1 MRRSG
6 MISLASSATM
16 VGAVTVLVAIVA
28 VFLAY
33 NANNGLPFVPTYRLT
48 AQVPDAASLVPGNEV
63 RIGGVRVGVIESIDP
78 VQDPDTGKTVAR
90 LGLKLDESVD
100 PLPRDSRVLVRSRS
114 ALGLKYLEI
123 TKGDSSRGYEAGS
136 LLPIRI
142 ATPHPVELDEV
153 LSTFDPP
160 TRKAIQRNL
169 VEFGDA
175 IAGRGPDLNAAIGD
189 LRPLFPNLRRVM
201 ANLASPRTGLDR
213 FFHAL
218 EATASELAPVADT
231 QAQMFVSLD
240 RTFHTLAG
248 VARPYIQRTISE
260 TPRTLAVGIRDF
272 PIIRRFLGDSAQLFE
287 DLEPGIAS
295 LRANSSALASVLE
308 AGPPILRRA
317 PEFNRN
323 LAAASRALRRLSD
336 DPRVRSGVER
346 LTQTFNRLDPTLKF
360 VTPAQTIC
368 NYPTL
373 FLRNTQSMFSQGDGQ
388 GSTWQRFEAFGP
400 PSGPNNEGSPSSAPA
415 NGGGGTENFLH
426 VNPYPNTASPGQPRE
441 CEAGNEPY
449 IVGEQVIGN
458 VPGNQG
464 TVTAD
469 QP

>member
-1 MRRSG
+1 MV
-6 MISLASSATM
+6 SLASSATM

-48 AQVPDAASLVPGNEV
+48 AQVPNAASLVPGNEV

-100 PLPRDSRVLVRSRS
+100 PLPRDSRVLVRTRS

-123 TKGDSSRGYEAGS
+123 TKGTSSRGYEAGS

-175 IAGRGPDLNAAIGD
+175 IAGRGPDLNASIGD
-189 LRPLFPNLRRVM
+189 LRPLFPLLKRVT
-201 ANLASPRTGLDR
+201 ANLASPQTGLDR
-213 FFHAL
+213 FFRAL
-218 EATASELAPVADT
+218 EATASELAPVAET

-240 RTFHTLAG
+240 TTFGALAQ
-248 VARPYIQRTISE
+248 VARPFIQQTISE

-272 PIIRRFLGDSAQLFE
+272 PVIRRFLGDSAQLFT
-287 DLEPGIAS
+287 DLEPGISA
-295 LRANSSALASVLE
+295 LEANAPALASVLE
-308 AGPPILRRA
+308 KGPPILREA
-317 PEFNRN
+317 PEFNRG
-323 LAAASRALRRLSD
+323 LASASRELARLSND
-336 DPRVRSGVER
+336 RHVRRGVDR
-346 LTQTFNRLDPTLKF
+346 LTNSFRQLDTTLTFVN
-360 VTPAQTIC
+360 PAQTTC
-368 NYPTL
+368 NYGTL
-373 FLRNTQSMFSQGDGQ
+373 LLRNLQSMFSQGNGK
-388 GSTWQRFEAFGP
+388 GSTWQRFEVFNP
-400 PSGPNNEGSPSSAPA
+400 PQGPNNEGSPSSRPA
-415 NGGGGTENFLH
+415 NGGGPDDKNFLH
-426 VNPYPNTASPGQPRE
+426 VNPYPNTAAPGQAHE
-441 CEAGNEPY
+441 CESGNEPY
-449 IVGEQVIGN
+449 IIGKQVIGN

-464 TVTAD
+464 TVTDD